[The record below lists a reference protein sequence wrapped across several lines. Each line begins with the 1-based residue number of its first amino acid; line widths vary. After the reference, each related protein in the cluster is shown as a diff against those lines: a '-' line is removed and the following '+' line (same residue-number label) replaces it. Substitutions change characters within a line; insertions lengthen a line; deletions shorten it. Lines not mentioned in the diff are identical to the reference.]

1 MKILKE
7 FSKKLFEIL
16 NVDAYIE
23 KVDELE
29 KRCKRLNNSTRL
41 RLLSICKESLQFQE
55 IRRYEPLRIALIKTL
70 IALVPDSN
78 IIIESL
84 INKKSDQYFYEVHF
98 SLFCFLDQL
107 HQLKGG
113 KKLAS
118 KIPFL
123 IEQYLFNVKSNA
135 GNAAWMAGDL
145 LGDHWPLEESLP
157 VLLKSA
163 KNSRFIA
170 GRSSALHGIEEAL
183 RKIETSKK
191 KKILMLLKEI
201 YKTDR
206 SSKIKTYSKIIL
218 DNNL

>member
-1 MKILKE
+1 
-7 FSKKLFEIL
+7 
-16 NVDAYIE
+16 
-23 KVDELE
+23 
-29 KRCKRLNNSTRL
+29 
-41 RLLSICKESLQFQE
+41 
-55 IRRYEPLRIALIKTL
+55 
-70 IALVPDSN
+70 
-78 IIIESL
+78 
-84 INKKSDQYFYEVHF
+84 
-98 SLFCFLDQL
+98 
-107 HQLKGG
+107 
-113 KKLAS
+113 
-118 KIPFL
+118 
-123 IEQYLFNVKSNA
+123 VKSNA